1 MRTPSPRGVFS
12 VGSSRKLNGQ
22 LFDLNSCKPALIIME
37 VIFNVKQIPTL
48 VADSVK
54 IRSLEGCYTSKGGVD
69 LNMDGVVPSL
79 IF

>member
-1 MRTPSPRGVFS
+1 
-12 VGSSRKLNGQ
+12 
-22 LFDLNSCKPALIIME
+22 ME